1 MLFGAE
7 IRMAYWNL
15 LPGGRKSEDD
25 LETVLL
31 THGEPS
37 WSYLNRRL
45 IRHFLNAG
53 YRVVCFDQVGFGRS
67 DKPAKESDY
76 SYEVGLTLLILRVS

>member
-1 MLFGAE
+1 
-7 IRMAYWNL
+7 MAYWDLVPESSNA
-15 LPGGRKSEDD
+15 KES

-45 IRHFLNAG
+45 IAAFLSAG

-76 SYEVGLTLLILRVS
+76 SYEVRCTL